1 MKRSLP
7 LTWSALLLLAVIF
20 FSSCG
25 SNTRKLT
32 YFDNI
37 EDTVLRVNF
46 NNLEPAIQV
55 NDLLSIVISSSD
67 AEASAI
73 YNAPNESS
81 FTASSASTATNRLTI
96 GYLVDPKGEIHF
108 PVLGKIRVTGMTKSQ
123 LTSYLAKELNDRK
136 LLVDAI
142 ATVRQLNFRVS
153 VLGEVAR
160 PGVFSVPN
168 EKLTLLEALSF
179 AGDITIYGKKN
190 NVLLI
195 RENDKGEK
203 TIRRVDLTTRSV
215 LTSEYY
221 YLRSNDIVY
230 VEPSKNRVARENN
243 AQIFPIV
250 ISIISLGMIA
260 ITNLK

>member
-1 MKRSLP
+1 MKRF
-7 LTWSALLLLAVIF
+7 LTLQFFGVLALTAIL

-25 SNTRKLT
+25 NNTRKLT

-37 EDTVLRVNF
+37 EDTVIRVNF
-46 NNLEPAIQV
+46 TNLEPAIQI

-67 AEASAI
+67 PEASAI

-81 FTASSASTATNRLTI
+81 FTASSASTAANRLTI

-108 PVLGKIRVTGMTKSQ
+108 PVLGKIHAAGMTKSQ
-123 LTSYLAKELNDRK
+123 LTTFIAQQLNDRK

-203 TIRRVDLTTRSV
+203 TIRRVDLTTRNV
-215 LTSEYY
+215 LTSEFY
-221 YLRSNDIVY
+221 YLKSNDIVY

-250 ISIISLGMIA
+250 ISVISLGMIA